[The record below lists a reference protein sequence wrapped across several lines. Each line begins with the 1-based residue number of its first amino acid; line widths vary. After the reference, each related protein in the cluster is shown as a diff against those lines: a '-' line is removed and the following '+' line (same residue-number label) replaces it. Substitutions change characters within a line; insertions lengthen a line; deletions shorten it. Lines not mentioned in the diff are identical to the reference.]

1 MGRRGRCGTL
11 EVADEI
17 HEVRSIM
24 HARRRIIGLDD
35 LKISEKEKLT
45 RINVTLIHLFVFFV
59 LFLLPPQ
66 KRMRVLEVISF
77 VLATSFQLRGLLA
90 AISRSQSRR

>member
-1 MGRRGRCGTL
+1 MLDAKLLAWRL
-11 EVADEI
+11 EDIREGEADQNKCDANAPFI
-17 HEVRSIM
+17 FYFI
-24 HARRRIIGLDD
+24 L
-35 LKISEKEKLT
+35 
-45 RINVTLIHLFVFFV
+45 FFV

-77 VLATSFQLRGLLA
+77 VLATSLQLRGLLA